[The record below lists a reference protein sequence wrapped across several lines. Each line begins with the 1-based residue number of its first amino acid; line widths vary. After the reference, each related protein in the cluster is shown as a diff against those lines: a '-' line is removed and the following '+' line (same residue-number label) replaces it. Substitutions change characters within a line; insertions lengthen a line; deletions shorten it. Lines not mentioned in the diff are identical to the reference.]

1 MTTSFAGPGR
11 FTVLRNGMYRLLFV
25 ATLGSGL
32 GTWMATIALTAD
44 VDAKTNSTWWVS
56 ALFLVTFLPS
66 VVVGLA
72 IGPLIDRLS
81 RKLLIVA
88 SDLVRLLVFAALPFA
103 HRPLTML
110 LLAAVAGVANSFFRP
125 AVLAGVP
132 NLLDDEELDSGTAL
146 LQGTDWLGAAAGP
159 VVGGALVSVSG
170 PHVVYF
176 INAAT
181 FLFSALLLI
190 RIPGRLLQSEQGIT
204 RGHWRDLGD
213 GLQAFRR
220 IPALR
225 VALVAFGFT
234 MLSAGLLY
242 VSEIFLATRAFDSGA
257 FGYGLL
263 WSGSGIG
270 LVVGSVL
277 TGPLLEERDVLD
289 IYPLAFVPCATG
301 LLGAAL
307 APNVWVGATAMVLT
321 GLGQGL
327 AFPMTVLIVQRHAP
341 DSVRGRAFTV
351 IISIHNALLGLAMVA
366 SGALTDGVGPRWTYG
381 LAAVCTGLS
390 ALTALVLARGTAPKP
405 AFAHH

>member
-1 MTTSFAGPGR
+1 
-11 FTVLRNGMYRLLFV
+11 
-25 ATLGSGL
+25 
-32 GTWMATIALTAD
+32 
-44 VDAKTNSTWWVS
+44 
-56 ALFLVTFLPS
+56 
-66 VVVGLA
+66 
-72 IGPLIDRLS
+72 
-81 RKLLIVA
+81 
-88 SDLVRLLVFAALPFA
+88 
-103 HRPLTML
+103 ML
-110 LLAAVAGVANSFFRP
+110 LLATVAGVANSFFRP

-132 NLLDDEELDSGTAL
+132 NLLDDEELDLGTSL

-159 VVGGALVSVSG
+159 IVGGALVSVSG

-181 FLFSALLLI
+181 FLFSAILLL

-213 GLQAFRR
+213 GLQSFRR

-234 MLSAGLLY
+234 MISAGLLY

-263 WSGSGIG
+263 WSGSGVG
-270 LVVGSVL
+270 LVVGSIL
-277 TGPLLEERDVLD
+277 TGSLLEDRDVLD

-301 LLGAAL
+301 LLGAAI
-307 APNVWVGATAMVLT
+307 APDVWVASVAMVLT

-366 SGALTDGVGPRWTYG
+366 AGALTEGVGPRWTYG
-381 LAAVCTGLS
+381 LAAACTGLS

-405 AFAHH
+405 VFVHN